1 MDKSKSSTASSET
14 SAEYSTKVVS
24 AVSKQITTSTTV
36 AASSEDFRARPRRTV
51 QNFLLVWL
59 DVNIDEKKEDFQKSL
74 TELQKIFV
82 TIEPFTDV
90 DQCVDY
96 LTSIDDQKIY
106 LITSASFGQTI
117 VPLIHDIA
125 QLDTI
130 FVFCSNKDEHN
141 VWANEWSKVTQ
152 SCDHDAI
159 PMSFIPKREMS
170 EADIVLEIDDDDA
183 KSINTLVIY
192 CRQHEIPDIQINSLQ
207 STYHQKSAVWWYSKS
222 MFLHGMLNRAL
233 RMLDMEVMIKL
244 GFFIRSLH
252 LQLKQLHQEQSANFQ
267 QAFTVY
273 RGQEL
278 SQQDFQNLC
287 NSKGGLLSFN
297 NFLST
302 NKCIKE
308 KDVLFESRTN
318 WYQKYGEMGVP
329 HSCVDAYMKQKHLM
343 AWMRQHPEVDLK
355 GWAIERDYEQKTK
368 DYIKSIP
375 MPMEIR

>member
-1 MDKSKSSTASSET
+1 MT
-14 SAEYSTKVVS
+14 STKEHVDFLY
-24 AVSKQITTSTTV
+24 KYLQIQSIYT
-36 AASSEDFRARPRRTV
+36 
-51 QNFLLVWL
+51 Q
-59 DVNIDEKKEDFQKSL
+59 L
-74 TELQKIFV
+74 T
-82 TIEPFTDV
+82 
-90 DQCVDY
+90 
-96 LTSIDDQKIY
+96 
-106 LITSASFGQTI
+106 
-117 VPLIHDIA
+117 
-125 QLDTI
+125 
-130 FVFCSNKDEHN
+130 
-141 VWANEWSKVTQ
+141 KVTK
-152 SCDHDAI
+152 SCEHDAI
-159 PMSFIPKREMS
+159 PMSFIPKRETS
-170 EADIVLEIDDDDA
+170 EVASNRRNLDQLPPSYMYSIIFKDIVLEIDDDGA

-302 NKCIKE
+302 
-308 KDVLFESRTN
+308 
-318 WYQKYGEMGVP
+318 
-329 HSCVDAYMKQKHLM
+329 
-343 AWMRQHPEVDLK
+343 
-355 GWAIERDYEQKTK
+355 
-368 DYIKSIP
+368 
-375 MPMEIR
+375 